1 MRIFIASDD
10 PGTSYQLREQ
20 LLGLGQECPASQ
32 VVPLDRAVTY
42 LQSVPRTSSAVSG
55 SGEAAAAESNRDL
68 VFVILSP
75 AVERSLDVVRDI
87 RRRVHPRHLFLIG
100 PTDDSKVVLRAMR
113 EGANE
118 YLDVAELAQE
128 LPAAIER
135 LRQEDSQQRG
145 AKLVA
150 VMAPSGGTGCST
162 LAVNLATLLAR
173 QPGGCVLLDLETA
186 FGDLA
191 SLLDLKPLHTSAD
204 LCRNVTRIDRS
215 LLEKSL
221 VRHDNGLAML
231 AAPLRIADATHV
243 TWDGLHQILSVA
255 NDLASYVVA
264 DLSHSFLEIT
274 APVLAQADRIVMVLR
289 LDFTSLRNTRRV
301 LEHLEQS
308 GIAQD
313 RLVVVANRYG
323 RPGELTASEAQS
335 ALGIPITHYIAED
348 PKNVNRANNQGVPVV
363 QYAPSAKVA
372 RQLTDLATS
381 LSAR

>member
-32 VVPLDRAVTY
+32 VVPLDRAVTF
-42 LQSVPRTSSAVSG
+42 LQSVPHPSAGTVGSSEV
-55 SGEAAAAESNRDL
+55 AESNRDL

-87 RRRVHPRHLFLIG
+87 RRRVQPGHLFLIG
-100 PTDDSKVVLRAMR
+100 PTDDSKLVLRAMR

-118 YLDVAELAQE
+118 YLDAAELAQE

-135 LRQEDSQQRG
+135 LRLEDLQRRG
-145 AKLVA
+145 AKLIA
-150 VMAPSGGTGCST
+150 LIAPSGGAGCST

-204 LCRNVTRIDRS
+204 LCRSATRIDRS

-221 VRHDNGLAML
+221 VRHENGLAML
-231 AAPLRIADATHV
+231 AAPLRIGDAAYV
-243 TWDGLHQILSVA
+243 TGDGIQQVLSVA

-264 DLSHSFLEIT
+264 DLSHSFLDLT
-274 APVLAQADRIVMVLR
+274 ASVLTQADRILIVLR
-289 LDFTSLRNTRRV
+289 LDFTALRNTRRV
-301 LEHLEQS
+301 LEHLEQV

-313 RLVVVANRYG
+313 RIAVVANRYG
-323 RPGELTASEAQS
+323 RSGELTASEAQS
-335 ALGIPITHYIAED
+335 ALGVPIAHYIVED

-363 QYAPSAKVA
+363 EYAPSAKVS
-372 RQLTDLATS
+372 RQLADMASS
-381 LSAR
+381 LSAP

>member
-10 PGTSYQLREQ
+10 PGTPYQLREQ

-32 VVPLDRAVTY
+32 AVTLDRAVTY
-42 LQSVPRTSSAVSG
+42 LQSMVRTPAAG
-55 SGEAAAAESNRDL
+55 SGETAAPDSSRDL

-75 AVERSLDVVRDI
+75 AVERALEVVRDI
-87 RRRVHPRHLFLIG
+87 RRRVQPRHLFLIG
-100 PTDDSKVVLRAMR
+100 PTDDSKFVLRAMR
-113 EGANE
+113 EGAHE
-118 YLDVAELAQE
+118 YLDITELAQE

-135 LRQEDSQQRG
+135 LRMEDLQQRG

-150 VMAPSGGTGCST
+150 IMSPSGGSGCST

-191 SLLDLKPLHTSAD
+191 SLLDLKPLHTTAD
-204 LCRNVTRIDRS
+204 LCRNATRIDRS

-221 VRHDNGLAML
+221 VRHASGLAVL
-231 AAPLRIADATHV
+231 AAPLRIGEAANV
-243 TWDGLHQILSVA
+243 TWDGLHQVLSVA

-264 DLSHSFLEIT
+264 DLSHSFLETT
-274 APVLAQADRIVMVLR
+274 APVLAQADRILLVLR

-301 LEHLEQS
+301 LEHFEQL
-308 GIAQD
+308 GVTQD
-313 RLVVVANRYG
+313 RIVIVANRYG
-323 RPGELTASEAQS
+323 RTGELTAAEAQT
-335 ALGIPITHYIAED
+335 ALGTPIAHFIVED

-363 QYAPSAKVA
+363 QYAPSAKVS
-372 RQLTDLATS
+372 RQLTDLASS
-381 LSAR
+381 LSAS

>member
-32 VVPLDRAVTY
+32 VVPLERAVTF
-42 LQSVPRTSSAVSG
+42 LQSVPHPSAGTVGSS
-55 SGEAAAAESNRDL
+55 EAAESNRDL

-75 AVERSLDVVRDI
+75 AAERSLDVVRDI
-87 RRRVHPRHLFLIG
+87 RRRVQPGHLFLIG
-100 PTDDSKVVLRAMR
+100 PTDDSKLVLRAMR

-118 YLDVAELAQE
+118 YLDAAELAQE

-135 LRQEDSQQRG
+135 LRLEDLQRRG
-145 AKLVA
+145 AKLIA
-150 VMAPSGGTGCST
+150 LIAPSGGAGCST

-204 LCRNVTRIDRS
+204 LCRSATRIDRS

-221 VRHDNGLAML
+221 VRHENGLAML
-231 AAPLRIADATHV
+231 AAPLRIGDAAYV
-243 TWDGLHQILSVA
+243 TGDGIQQVLSVA

-264 DLSHSFLEIT
+264 DLSHSFLDLT
-274 APVLAQADRIVMVLR
+274 ASVLTQADRILIVLR
-289 LDFTSLRNTRRV
+289 LDFTALRNTRRV
-301 LEHLEQS
+301 LEHLEQV
-308 GIAQD
+308 GIPQERIA
-313 RLVVVANRYG
+313 VVANRYG
-323 RPGELTASEAQS
+323 RSGELTASEAQS
-335 ALGIPITHYIAED
+335 ALGVPIAHYIVED

-363 QYAPSAKVA
+363 EYAPSAKVS
-372 RQLTDLATS
+372 RQLADVAS
-381 LSAR
+381 RLSAP